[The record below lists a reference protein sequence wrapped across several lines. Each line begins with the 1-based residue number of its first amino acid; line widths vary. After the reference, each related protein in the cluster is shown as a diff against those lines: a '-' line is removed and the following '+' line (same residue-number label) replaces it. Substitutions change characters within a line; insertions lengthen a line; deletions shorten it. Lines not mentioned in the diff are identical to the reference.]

1 MKIITLRKG
10 LVAALSLGALVL
22 GIAVYAA
29 TSVTIADGTYASFE
43 PFGGAPASTRMRTL
57 TIAPGE
63 LLPWHYHSG
72 IGAYTIISQG
82 TLIVEDGCGGDTVYT
97 QGQAFIEPRGRVHRG
112 KNLTAE
118 NVITAQTFVVPV
130 GASFSQN
137 TSGQLCGR
145 PVRVEE
151 CKGDGWRSFNYP
163 RTFNNEAECIT
174 SVYHD

>member
-10 LVAALSLGALVL
+10 LVIAFSFGALIL

-72 IGAYTIISQG
+72 IGAYTIVKQG

-97 QGQAFIEPRGRVHRG
+97 QGQAFIEPAGRVHRG
-112 KNLTAE
+112 KNLTAGD
-118 NVITAQTFVVPV
+118 VITAQTFVVPV
-130 GASFSQN
+130 GAAFSQDAP
-137 TSGQLCGR
+137 GQLCGR
-145 PVRVEE
+145 PVNENE
-151 CKGDGWRSFNYP
+151 CRHDGWRRFNFP
-163 RTFNNEAECIT
+163 RLFNSEADCIQ
-174 SVYHD
+174 YARH